1 MQVKMEPRLTG
12 VVAWSKASSSASV
25 TRKGSNQ
32 PGRSTEPVSN
42 KRPRDSSSA
51 AADIASQK
59 AIEAQAA
66 ITKIA
71 KNAKKPKVAEE
82 LKPSSA
88 KSKSPKG
95 SANKHNS
102 STNTKMKTSKPINA
116 KKGAGRSSSSSSS
129 SSSKSKSPKGT
140 KRR

>member
-1 MQVKMEPRLTG
+1 MEPRLTG
-12 VVAWSKASSSASV
+12 VVAWSKASSSA
-25 TRKGSNQ
+25 TAMRKGSVQ
-32 PGRSTEPVSN
+32 PGRGTEPVSS

-66 ITKIA
+66 IAKIA
-71 KNAKKPKVAEE
+71 KNAKKPKVVEE
-82 LKPSSA
+82 PQSSSV

-95 SANKHNS
+95 AANKHNNGA
-102 STNTKMKTSKPINA
+102 NTKMKTSKPANA
-116 KKGAGRSSSSSSS
+116 KKGVGRSS

>member
-12 VVAWSKASSSASV
+12 VVAWSKASPSTLAM
-25 TRKGSNQ
+25 RKISNQ
-32 PGRSTEPVSN
+32 PGRGTEPVSS

-59 AIEAQAA
+59 AIEAQAVTA
-66 ITKIA
+66 KIA
-71 KNAKKPKVAEE
+71 KNAKRPKVAEE
-82 LKPSSA
+82 PQPSSA
-88 KSKSPKG
+88 KSKSAA
-95 SANKHNS
+95 SKHNNGA
-102 STNTKMKTSKPINA
+102 NTKMKTSKPANA

-129 SSSKSKSPKGT
+129 KSRSPKGT